1 MDGSLDALRAA
12 CHADPERHL
21 APLAHALLRG
31 GEPAE
36 AAAVCERY
44 LAATPSQVAGRVVYG
59 MALRAL
65 GRHPEARRAFTE
77 VLRRDPGNTVAA
89 RELRALHALQRDAG
103 EMRAEFDAIFGSVF
117 EAPLSESTEVEI
129 PRFLRP
135 ASAYSQTLGA
145 LVDGWTELP
154 RAAADPAADE
164 PGMVFDASRPSLP
177 AASSVPSSWGH
188 DAFER
193 VLSERWPTVTAA
205 EPRAQRPTDD
215 ASADAST
222 DASSAPFATETMA
235 RLLLE
240 QGHHGQALAVYET
253 LAAMHPDD
261 HVLRDRVRALRATHT
276 ISDDT

>member
-1 MDGSLDALRAA
+1 MDGSLDALRTA

-36 AAAVCERY
+36 AASVCEHY
-44 LAATPSQVAGRVVYG
+44 LGIAPGQVAGRVVYG
-59 MALRAL
+59 LALRAM

-89 RELRALHALQRDAG
+89 RELRELHALQRDARD
-103 EMRAEFDAIFGSVF
+103 MRAEFDAIFGTVF
-117 EAPLSESTEVEI
+117 DPPLVDATEAEI

-135 ASAYSQTLGA
+135 ANSYSQSLGA

-154 RAAADPAADE
+154 RATDDAEAGQAA
-164 PGMVFDASRPSLP
+164 LP
-177 AASSVPSSWGH
+177 AMESPSALSAASVPSSWGH

-193 VLSERWPTVTAA
+193 LLAERWPALGAA
-205 EPRAQRPTDD
+205 ASPANGTGEP
-215 ASADAST
+215 
-222 DASSAPFATETMA
+222 APSVAFATETMA
-235 RLLLE
+235 RLLLA
-240 QGHHGQALAVYET
+240 QGHHDQALTVYET

-261 HVLRDRVRALRATHT
+261 QALRDQVRALRAAP
-276 ISDDT
+276 SVSADP